1 MKTLFITAI
10 ILLSFVSTYAQVN
23 HLPLTGNVGIGTNDP
38 KVSLDVNGITRS
50 NGPVTFLGPGTSSE
64 TSGTNKRGLYLDNG
78 LSTGWRLMTLVNANG
93 TLFSIEGNGNVAI
106 GTPNPA
112 GYKLAVE
119 GTIGARKVKV
129 TQETWADFVFHPDYK
144 LPSLQEVSLFVQQH
158 KHLPGIPSEKEVKE
172 KGLDLGEMNKLL
184 LQKVEEQL
192 LYIIELSQ
200 TVNELSRKT
209 QQLEQKLSDLNG
221 LKAK

>member
-1 MKTLFITAI
+1 MKTLLIVAAI
-10 ILLSFVSTYAQVN
+10 ALLPFADAYAQI
-23 HLPLTGNVGIGTNDP
+23 HYFPGKVGIGTDTP

-50 NGPVTFLGPGTSSE
+50 TGPVTFLGPGTSTE
-64 TSGTNKRGLYLDNG
+64 TTSTNKRGLHIDNG
-78 LSTGWRLMTLVNANG
+78 LSTGWRLLTLGNANG
-93 TLFSIEGNGNVAI
+93 TLFSVGGNGNVAI
-106 GTPNPA
+106 GTTNSQ

-119 GTIGARKVKV
+119 GTIAGRKVKV
-129 TQETWADFVFHPDYK
+129 TQETWADFVFHSDYA
-144 LPSLQEVSLFVQQH
+144 LPSLQEVSHFVQQH

-192 LYIIELSQ
+192 LYIIELNK

-209 QQLEQKLSDLNG
+209 QQLEKKLIDLDTW
-221 LKAK
+221 KEE